1 MELGIHN
8 MTDAVKHFWTENLAA
23 DGAWSILALDALL
36 LVPVIFFVFFYP
48 LVVLGGVG
56 TVIALAGIY
65 YVLLRALR
73 KHSIRP

>member
-8 MTDAVKHFWTENLAA
+8 MTDAVKHFWTEHLAA

-48 LVVLGGVG
+48 LAILGGVG
-56 TVIALAGIY
+56 TVAVLGGIY
-65 YVLLRALR
+65 FVLLRALR
-73 KHSIRP
+73 KHHIR